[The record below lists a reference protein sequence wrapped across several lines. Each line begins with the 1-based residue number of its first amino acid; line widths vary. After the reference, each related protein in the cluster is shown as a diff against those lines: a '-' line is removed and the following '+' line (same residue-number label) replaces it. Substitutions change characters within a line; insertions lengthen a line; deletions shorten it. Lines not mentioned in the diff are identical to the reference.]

1 MLNLSYLMSVGELR
15 YIQSRY
21 ERPEFRNPDTVVSE
35 FLSIPRR
42 LSCSLRGRFLLPVLR
57 SKPFYYY
64 LLCRTIYYDE
74 VFLDAIW
81 DSVKFIINIGCGT
94 DTRPYRFAHLLKQKG
109 VRVLECDQPAAIAR
123 KQQIAAHHW
132 PIDHVTYLAIDL
144 NDESWPEFERQLRQN
159 RQNRVMVMMEG
170 VSPYVSQTGFESF
183 LRLLGQ
189 MLIPGSLLAYD
200 FKIEGVDSEFGGS
213 EKTARPFRLPA
224 DRQDVTAFHRT
235 KGFRLDQ
242 MEPSSELS
250 ERLLPSLASTGQRL
264 FREDCLLRLTAS
276 PE

>member
-1 MLNLSYLMSVGELR
+1 MLNLSYLMSVGQLR

-21 ERPEFRNPDTVVSE
+21 EKPEFRNPDTVVSE

-42 LSCSLRGRFLLPVLR
+42 LGCSLRGRFLLPVLR

-74 VFLDAIW
+74 VFLGAIW

-109 VRVLECDQPAAIAR
+109 VRVLECDQPAVIAR
-123 KQQIAAHHW
+123 KQQIAGRHW
-132 PIDHVTYLAIDL
+132 PIDHLTYLPIDL

-159 RQNRVMVMMEG
+159 RESRVLVMMEG
-170 VSPYVSQTGFESF
+170 VSPYTSQTSYESF

-189 MLIPGSLLAYD
+189 TLLPGSLLAYD

-224 DRQDVTAFHRT
+224 ARQDVTAFHRT
-235 KGFRLDQ
+235 KGFRLNH
-242 MEPSSELS
+242 MELSSELS
-250 ERLLPSLASTGQRL
+250 ERLFPSLAGTGQAL
-264 FREDCLLRLTAS
+264 FREDCLLRLTVS